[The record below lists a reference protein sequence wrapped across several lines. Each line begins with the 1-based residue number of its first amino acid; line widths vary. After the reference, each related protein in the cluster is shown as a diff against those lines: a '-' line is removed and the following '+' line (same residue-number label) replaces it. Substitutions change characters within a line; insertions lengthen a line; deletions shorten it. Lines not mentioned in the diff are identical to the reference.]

1 MEWQKRFL
9 THFHWCS
16 LVSVWELQTVQDTKK
31 ECVCYLVYKA
41 WMFSDKTRSLIV
53 LYNYHLSLCVCV
65 PTTAHTYTHNHLKSE
80 CFDFIVSI
88 FIEIGKCNRCFLSL
102 QYCILSHTWRLD
114 IGIFHFRPFP
124 SLFIC
129 LDSLKLSKA
138 NGVGCFFGCVSVA
151 VFHLFSISLLI
162 YLHFFVNIIIVQYN
176 FFLFSLLI
184 IK

>member
-16 LVSVWELQTVQDTKK
+16 FSQCLRTSNCARYEKRMCLLFGVQSLD
-31 ECVCYLVYKA
+31 V
-41 WMFSDKTRSLIV
+41 SDKTRSLIV

-102 QYCILSHTWRLD
+102 QYCIKSHTWRLD

-129 LDSLKLSKA
+129 LDLLKLSEA

-151 VFHLFSISLLI
+151 VFLLFSISLLI

-176 FFLFSLLI
+176 FFCFQS
-184 IK
+184 